1 MGLSSALGFV
11 SIAVVS
17 FVGISL
23 ILSGEI
29 DILYLLGYLMAA
41 IKIKDIFDLSKEG
54 LLEVFYID
62 PSVERI
68 RRLRKQK
75 FKRVKM

>member
-1 MGLSSALGFV
+1 MN
-11 SIAVVS
+11 
-17 FVGISL
+17 L

-29 DILYLLGYLMAA
+29 DILYLIGYLMAA

-54 LLEVFYID
+54 LLEVFFID

-68 RRLRKQK
+68 REIKETKIQEGKDVELNMFDIV
-75 FKRVKM
+75 FKM